1 VNLVASVRSLSSR
14 WVAWAF
20 TAAYLVVSAAVGAAL
35 LAMPKTS
42 PIDLGNPTTYISD
55 DSTQGSSPDVLT
67 SAPPAGFQRISGPEN
82 LRTVIPD
89 GWQTVTAGGPGA
101 LRAVDPSDAGRIVG
115 FGGAKVTSTDIVA
128 IHVDY
133 EDRFADRTTNYRRVD
148 LNRATYGGHPAVEW
162 EFLHD
167 DGRGTQRVHA
177 LYWLVDDVEYF
188 VFASGPDAQWA
199 RMKPIYDAM
208 VANSRP

>member
-1 VNLVASVRSLSSR
+1 VASVRSLSSR
-14 WVAWAF
+14 WLALTFA
-20 TAAYLVVSAAVGAAL
+20 AAYLVVSVAVGAVL
-35 LAMPKTS
+35 LAMPKTDAAGS
-42 PIDLGNPTTYISD
+42 GDPTTYIAD
-55 DSTQGSSPDVLT
+55 DTLQGPTEVVPSP
-67 SAPPAGFQRISGPEN
+67 APAGFQAVTGPIE
-82 LRTVIPD
+82 LRTVIPT
-89 GWQTVTAGGPGA
+89 GWQEVSAGGPGA
-101 LRAVDPSDAGRIVG
+101 MRAVDPSDAGRVVG
-115 FGGAKVTSTDIVA
+115 YGGAKATSTDLVGV
-128 IHVDY
+128 HVNY

-148 LNRATYGGHPAVEW
+148 LNSARYGGHPAVEW

-177 LYWLVDDVEYF
+177 LYWLVADTEYF